1 MSCQE
6 EPNEDEIALQHL
18 KVKGVYPRGP
28 FSEQFPG
35 LQPTVAQRRQ
45 YMRAFFQWH
54 FYCVDPVEHERKL
67 RELAELK
74 LANTLIGHGIIRV
87 SAPNFESGV
96 DEEVWDAWFEGC
108 PEESFPVWPWPFL
121 DPQDDDPDSSKFA
134 ELLAKYERE
143 GTLYPSP
150 TEPKNAEDEETLS
163 RKSIDPA
170 EKSGQTTN
178 TVQSAKPLTPS
189 PLSSTTP
196 ARPPATK
203 ETIPFTNR
211 SRYDDDSASAKK
223 LCIGRGVR
231 TSLQAATAART
242 PDVKPVVDAPVLE
255 HRQARIAGGE
265 KGSFASTMTEK
276 TNDATSSIWSSFLAP
291 GTTIAR
297 AVVAATPANILN
309 PTAIQPSLAVPA
321 VATVPLAT
329 QPETEQTGSMD
340 LSEMADAMPPTSV
353 KATLFEGKLFPCPC
367 TPPDLGLRTLLWE
380 NNLPGLQPPYQE
392 PFKLSLP
399 VDFGFWSLVWGPNG
413 KDWSKIQREFVDD
426 RVCLA
431 WGYEEHYVGTTRKV
445 NGTLEDQHLPNVM
458 QWLSVGLMTKVSRDK
473 DGFSKTITL
482 PTQNLAIKLWATLSK
497 WMEEC
502 LSGHLT
508 TLLNYL
514 HRIQKS
520 DITTGRVAKASSTLP
535 SSFVARRAWFTSE
548 RDAAKQNINAILSS
562 DRSVFE
568 NVKSL
573 LETWVDSCKEGFA
586 MSRHE
591 RVELAEN
598 IWLSRVVNP
607 TFRGRIMDWAA
618 DLKEKALL

>member
-1 MSCQE
+1 ML
-6 EPNEDEIALQHL
+6 IIHI
-18 KVKGVYPRGP
+18 VKY
-28 FSEQFPG
+28 
-35 LQPTVAQRRQ
+35 
-45 YMRAFFQWH
+45 
-54 FYCVDPVEHERKL
+54 
-67 RELAELK
+67 
-74 LANTLIGHGIIRV
+74 
-87 SAPNFESGV
+87 
-96 DEEVWDAWFEGC
+96 C
-108 PEESFPVWPWPFL
+108 PEDSLPLWPWPWPFP

-134 ELLAKYERE
+134 DLLAKYKRE
-143 GTLYPSP
+143 GTLLPP
-150 TEPKNAEDEETLS
+150 TMQPTNFEAVEILSSKIVDPTDE
-163 RKSIDPA
+163 
-170 EKSGQTTN
+170 SGQTTN
-178 TVQSAKPLTPS
+178 AVQSAKPVAPS
-189 PLSSTTP
+189 PLPSTTP

-203 ETIPFTNR
+203 ETMPFTNR
-211 SRYDDDSASAKK
+211 SRHDDDSASTKK

-231 TSLQAATAART
+231 NSLQEATAART

-255 HRQARIAGGE
+255 PRQARMAGGE
-265 KGSFASTMTEK
+265 KGSFASTMTGK
-276 TNDATSSIWSSFLAP
+276 TNDATSGIESSFFAP

-297 AVVAATPANILN
+297 AVVAAAPANILN
-309 PTAIQPSLAVPA
+309 PAAIQPSPAVPA
-321 VATVPLAT
+321 VATVRLST
-329 QPETEQTGSMD
+329 RPETEQTGSMD

-353 KATLFEGKLFPCPC
+353 KATLFEGKLFSCPC

-413 KDWSKIQREFVDD
+413 KDWSRIQREFVDD

-458 QWLSVGLMTKVSRDK
+458 QWLSVGLMTKASRDK
-473 DGFSKTITL
+473 DGFFKTITL
-482 PTQNLAIKLWATLSK
+482 PTQNLAIKLWAILNR

-508 TLLNYL
+508 TLHDYL
-514 HRIQKS
+514 QRIQRS
-520 DITTGRVAKASSTLP
+520 DIKTGRVAKASTTLP

-548 RDAAKQNINAILSS
+548 RDAAKQNINAILNS
-562 DRSVFE
+562 DRSVFG

-598 IWLSRVVNP
+598 VWLSRVVNL
-607 TFRGRIMDWAA
+607 TIRGRIMDWAA
-618 DLKEKALL
+618 DLKEKPLL